1 MAVLFLT
8 ALVPAAV
15 MAATLGLERLEHHL
29 LRPAPASDSDAT
41 TVRAVLL
48 LLLRLWESPPSS
60 IRYGQHRAC
69 QELLNLGGAGENEI
83 RSDGPAGHLRTSGA
97 VHDDAQTRARAA
109 PEPRPRW

>member
-48 LLLRLWESPPSS
+48 LLLRLWES
-60 IRYGQHRAC
+60 
-69 QELLNLGGAGENEI
+69 L
-83 RSDGPAGHLRTSGA
+83 
-97 VHDDAQTRARAA
+97 RAA
-109 PEPRPRW
+109 SGTANTERVRNCSTSVVQARTRSAAMGLLATWDQRRGPR